1 MKFEKCMITR
11 NLGEYREAIRITNK
25 LKVSKKFHKE
35 MKLEK

>member
-1 MKFEKCMITR
+1 MKFEK

-25 LKVSKKFHKE
+25 LKVSKKFQKE